1 MRNTFRRKARVAL
14 TLLSL
19 TLGGVMF
26 ILVMSVSASFSNT
39 LDVLLSDFGFDVL
52 VVFDRTYRMER
63 LLEATASV
71 PGVTY
76 VEVWDVRGATLALDN
91 GEEIQGQ
98 LWGVPDNSKMFHP
111 RITEG
116 RALRPDDGNAILLNS
131 KIAADE
137 GFAVGDEVTVT
148 IDGEETTWQVVGL
161 VVNINNN
168 QHDNFV
174 PFDAMASEIGNAN
187 RGAFLMANSVEHTSE
202 AQGRLIE
209 DMRAA
214 YAVHRLKPV
223 FFQSAVETRE
233 QGEAQFEIVVTLM
246 LAMAVLAA
254 VVGGIGLM
262 GTMSIN
268 VVERGREIGV
278 MRSIGATS
286 LSVAGIFVVEGM
298 FVGALSW
305 LLAVPVSY
313 PGALAFSSVVGTAVL
328 ELPLDFKFSVDGA
341 VLWLV
346 IVLGLSAVASL
357 WPALRATRVSV
368 REALAYE

>member
-1 MRNTFRRKARVAL
+1 LVKA
-14 TLLSL
+14 TE
-19 TLGGVMF
+19 G
-26 ILVMSVSASFSNT
+26 
-39 LDVLLSDFGFDVL
+39 
-52 VVFDRTYRMER
+52 
-63 LLEATASV
+63 V
-71 PGVTY
+71 PGVTN
-76 VEVWDVRGATLALDN
+76 VEVWDVRGATLELDN
-91 GEEIQGQ
+91 GEELQGQ
-98 LWGVPDNSKMFHP
+98 LWGVPDDSHMFDP
-111 RITEG
+111 RIVAG

-137 GFAVGDEVTVT
+137 GFAVGDEVTLTVN
-148 IDGEETTWQVVGL
+148 GEETTWQVVGL
-161 VVNINNN
+161 IVNLNNS

-174 PFDAMASEIGNAN
+174 PFDAMAKEIGNAN
-187 RGAFLMANSVEHTSE
+187 RGAFLMANSTEHTSE
-202 AQGRLIE
+202 AQIRLIE

-214 YAVHRLKPV
+214 YTEHRLKPV
-223 FFQSAVETRE
+223 YFQSAAETRE
-233 QGEAQFEIVVTLM
+233 QSEAQFEIVVALM
-246 LAMAVLAA
+246 LAMAILAA

-313 PGALAFSSVVGTAVL
+313 PSAFLFSSAVGTAVL
-328 ELPLDFKFSVDGA
+328 EMPLDFKFSVDGV

-346 IVLGLSAVASL
+346 VVLALSAVASL